1 MQAGMR
7 QREHLVG
14 DSLPHYLVRTVL
26 RVIENPFLKRL
37 EITHTGGHFDL
48 GQCATQITRINERSD
63 FRCPRARTC
72 HGVFS
77 GFLHRGEFSL

>member
-1 MQAGMR
+1 MR

-14 DSLPHYLVRTVL
+14 DSLPQYLVRTVL

-48 GQCATQITRINERSD
+48 GQCATQIARIN
-63 FRCPRARTC
+63 
-72 HGVFS
+72 
-77 GFLHRGEFSL
+77 